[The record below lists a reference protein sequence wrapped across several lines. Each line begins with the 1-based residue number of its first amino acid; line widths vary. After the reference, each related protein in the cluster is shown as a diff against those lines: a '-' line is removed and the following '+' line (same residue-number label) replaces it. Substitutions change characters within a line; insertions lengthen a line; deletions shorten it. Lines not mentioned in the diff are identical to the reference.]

1 MVSIS
6 ILTPGGPTYFG
17 VPVLLSCVSL
27 IAQSDDFTLLQL
39 HVMWNITFN
48 EDGVVTTV
56 SLSPTFFTGTP
67 GSSVFANL
75 TYTFLSE
82 GTHTVSCS
90 STISVTNGSTDTG
103 STETASTLLH
113 VIGEL

>member
-1 MVSIS
+1 MASIS

-17 VPVLLSCVSL
+17 VPVLLSCVSS
-27 IAQSDDFTLLQL
+27 IPQSNGFSLLQL

-48 EDGVVTTV
+48 EDGVLTTV
-56 SLSPTFFTGTP
+56 SLPPTFFTSTP
-67 GSSVFANL
+67 GASVYANL

-82 GTHTVSCS
+82 GTQTVSCS
-90 STISVTNGSTDTG
+90 TTISVTNGS
-103 STETASTLLH
+103 SNTEAATTLLH